1 MTKEEFVTM
10 QLHHQESGK
19 TLKEYLKEM
28 GVGYSTYNYWRKKFL
43 SDEEPHELAPI
54 SFKPDANQTMG
65 AQLFPKDMPAGA
77 TLLFPN
83 GLRAH
88 FGTGTESMLMVLLEK
103 SLVSHVLP

>member
-1 MTKEEFVTM
+1 MTKEEFVTL
-10 QLHHQESGK
+10 QLHHQKSGK
-19 TLKEYLKEM
+19 TLKEYLKEI

-54 SFKPDANQTMG
+54 SFKSDANQTRG
-65 AQLFPKDMPAGA
+65 AQLFPKDMPTGA

-88 FGTGTESMLMVLLEK
+88 FGTGTESMLMELFEK

>member
-1 MTKEEFVTM
+1 MTKEEFAEL
-10 QLHHQESGK
+10 QLRHQESGK
-19 TLKEYLKEM
+19 TLNEYLKET
-28 GVGYSTYNYWRKKFL
+28 GIGYSTYNYWRKKFL

-54 SFKPDANQTMG
+54 SFRASAYQTVDT
-65 AQLFPKDMPAGA
+65 LPFSKDLPTGA

-88 FGTGTESMLMVLLEK
+88 FGTGTESMLMELLEK

>member
-1 MTKEEFVTM
+1 MTKEEFATLH
-10 QLHHQESGK
+10 QLYQESGV
-19 TLKEYLKEM
+19 TLKEYLKKI

-43 SDEEPHELAPI
+43 TEEEPQKMAPI
-54 SFKPDANQTMG
+54 SFRDSMHQPTSNSMFSGDI
-65 AQLFPKDMPAGA
+65 PSGA

-88 FGTGTESMLMVLLEK
+88 FGSGTETMLMDLLEK

>member
-1 MTKEEFVTM
+1 MTKEEFSEL
-10 QLHHQESGK
+10 QFRHQESGK

-28 GVGYSTYNYWRKKFL
+28 GIGYSTYNYWRKKFL
-43 SDEEPHELAPI
+43 CEEEPHELVPI
-54 SFKPDANQTMG
+54 SFMSEGNHATET
-65 AQLFPKDMPAGA
+65 LSFPKDMPAGA

-88 FGTGTESMLMVLLEK
+88 FGSGTESMLMELLEK